1 VGVLVSLA
9 EAEALG
15 RELRRRGAV
24 IVLTNGVF
32 DLLHVGHVRYL
43 RAARDLGDVLFVG
56 MNSDGSVREI
66 KGPGRPFVPA
76 EERAEILCAL
86 ASVDYVVLFGETTA
100 IRLIESIRP
109 HIYAKGGDYEAY
121 KSLGAKPLAEAA
133 VVQRLGGTVEILPL
147 EATHSTSCL
156 AGRIASVVGEAR
168 GGKRAR

>member
-1 VGVLVSLA
+1 VGVLISLA

-15 RELRRRGAV
+15 RDLRQIGAV

-32 DLLHVGHVRYL
+32 DLLHIGHVRYL

-56 MNSDGSVREI
+56 MNSDRSVREI
-66 KGPGRPFVPA
+66 KGSGHPFVRA

-86 ASVDYVVLFGETTA
+86 ASVDYVVVFGETTA
-100 IRLIESIRP
+100 IRLIKSIRP
-109 HIYAKGGDYEAY
+109 HIYAKGGDYAAY
-121 KSLGAKPLAEAA
+121 ESPGAKPLPEAA

-147 EATHSTSCL
+147 EATHSTTCL
-156 AGRIASVVGEAR
+156 AERIASVVSEAR